1 MVKFVDG
8 VVLGA
13 AARACSALGVLFWSS
28 PRRQVAESLLAGF
41 DRAGCRRAIH
51 WRGVPGIGAPRFHIS
66 AERPYPS
73 GPIRPS
79 PVPDRPEA
87 GRQWGVAGRQHGRF
101 RILGPHPVWSG
112 HGEPGSLA
120 DGDLQR
126 RVLVLVLLKQT
137 PGLVPQTL
145 PLPACP
151 SARRPSC
158 RRNGPAQS

>member
-28 PRRQVAESLLAGF
+28 PRRQVAESLIAGL

-51 WRGVPGIGAPRFHIS
+51 WRGALGLHDFRFRRS
-66 AERPYPS
+66 ARTQVVQS
-73 GPIRPS
+73 
-79 PVPDRPEA
+79 DRPPFPTGLKLA
-87 GRQWGVAGRQHGRF
+87 GSGVSRAGSMDVSESWARIRYGRVTENQAHLPTE
-101 RILGPHPVWSG
+101 IYKDAS
-112 HGEPGSLA
+112 SL
-120 DGDLQR
+120 
-126 RVLVLVLLKQT
+126 LVLVLLKQT

-145 PLPACP
+145 PLPTCP

-158 RRNGPAQS
+158 RRNGPARS